1 MNSHTGRYPVS
12 FMPIARVGVD
22 VTTRAQAPDH
32 RAIKKD
38 DFFSFKWLLAT
49 RHLLFM
55 WGGRYGGGDIGI
67 NCDAVGFYVSR
78 LQD

>member
-22 VTTRAQAPDH
+22 VTTRAQTPDH

-38 DFFSFKWLLAT
+38 DFSPSNGFSLPAT
-49 RHLLFM
+49 FSSGVATGAEVAILESIVMLP
-55 WGGRYGGGDIGI
+55 
-67 NCDAVGFYVSR
+67 VST
-78 LQD
+78 